1 MSMPKGT
8 LVIAFGEN
16 SIVFNQVVKARKFN
30 TKQSKIDMPF
40 MEEVYKHVRS
50 FTVSCN
56 ESIYC
61 HLKSKF

>member
-8 LVIAFGEN
+8 LVIAFGET

-40 MEEVYKHVRS
+40 MEEVY
-50 FTVSCN
+50 
-56 ESIYC
+56 
-61 HLKSKF
+61 